1 MINMRER
8 KSWLPPGGTNLFQEI
23 KDQILLVKDRGIDV
37 VDMSIG
43 EPTEPA
49 LSEAVSSAI
58 EALEKRSVEIDGYQD
73 NRNRAVSN
81 FDRIFAQHHITTQL
95 EGRLDVEYLNTIGTK
110 SMINDV
116 IRACGSQSMLVGTH
130 TNPGYPTPAIQC
142 GYQYI
147 RHYALDTNPAN
158 DFLFN
163 LKNIKE
169 GTKLLMLNFPHNP
182 SGQIATKEFWNM
194 VCAYCQKKGIRL
206 VNDAAYTG
214 LAYSKDH
221 CTLADV
227 AINYPWL
234 SWVEI
239 YTASKKINVPGW
251 RVGSMAGSPDFI
263 RDIAKIK
270 GNTDSGPAGPLV
282 AGVMG
287 AILYDQAG
295 MDAIRNSYKERLYF
309 LIKTLESQ
317 GMQLAVQPRAGFFTL
332 WNLPSMAFGETV
344 VNAKDFNDRMIELGI
359 AGVPFDGDDRYIRYA
374 VVENIIPRE
383 REIIAA
389 FKKADVSY

>member
-1 MINMRER
+1 MRER